1 MGSRALR
8 LPNLAVEMN
17 APDNIITTSEWT
29 VSYEGE
35 SLANDS
41 IGVPDLAQSLLSF
54 NDLCLRSN
62 GILNGTGVEA
72 SLRIR
77 AARTGSFEVD
87 VILFASYASNVLS
100 GPFITSAAN
109 MMQLVV
115 GSVQGLGVL
124 GAFKQLR
131 GRPYKEVERSQ
142 GFVTIEADEWI
153 TDSFETKNLRATI
166 PVRAFDIYGDQAAQR
181 SLRDLFALLSGNGID
196 KMSFLEGSDE
206 RVSLE
211 SGDIDF
217 LEEDRPQDEPPN
229 IIEIPSQKLVVV
241 SPNFRSP
248 SAKWRLSD
256 GKTTNRYSIRDEG
269 FLRRVSGG
277 VERFGAN
284 DILVC
289 RVNIIPRM
297 SGGNKI
303 PDEYQVMEVI
313 AHEVTEA
320 IAHRTEGRQLS
331 LTESG

>member
-1 MGSRALR
+1 
-8 LPNLAVEMN
+8 MN

-29 VSYEGE
+29 VTYEGE

-54 NDLCLRSN
+54 NDLCLRAN
-62 GILNGTGVEA
+62 GILNDPSVEA

-109 MMQLVV
+109 MMQLVI

-131 GRPYKEVERSQ
+131 GRPYKELDRGQ
-142 GFVTIEADEWI
+142 DFVTIEADAWA
-153 TDSFETKNLRATI
+153 TDSFEAQGLRVTI
-166 PVRAFDIYGDQAAQR
+166 SDRAFEIYQDPEAAK
-181 SLRDLFALLSGNGID
+181 SLRDLLAPLWGNGID
-196 KMSFLEGSDE
+196 KMSFREGSEE

-217 LEEDRPQDEPPN
+217 LEEDHPQDEPPK
-229 IIEIPSQKLVVV
+229 IIEKSNEELVVV

-256 GKTTNRYSIRDEG
+256 GKTTNRYSILDEG

-277 VERFGAN
+277 EERFGAN

-289 RVNIIPRM
+289 RVNIIQR

-313 AHEVTEA
+313 AH
-320 IAHRTEGRQLS
+320 HTEGRQLS
-331 LTESG
+331 LSESG

>member
-1 MGSRALR
+1 
-8 LPNLAVEMN
+8 MN

-62 GILNGTGVEA
+62 GILNGTDVEA

-87 VILFASYASNVLS
+87 VFLFASYASNVLS
-100 GPFITSAAN
+100 GPFITSAVN
-109 MMQLVV
+109 LMQLVV
-115 GSVQGLGVL
+115 GSVRGLGVL

-131 GRPYKEVERSQ
+131 GRPYKEVERGQ
-142 GFVTIEADEWI
+142 GFVTIEADAWE
-153 TDSFETKNLRATI
+153 TDSFEAQGLRVTI
-166 PVRAFDIYGDQAAQR
+166 SDRAFEIYHDPEVAK
-181 SLRDLFALLSGNGID
+181 SLRDLLAPLWGNGID
-196 KMSFLEGSDE
+196 KMSFREGSEE

-217 LEEDRPQDEPPN
+217 LEKDSPQDEPSD

-241 SPNFRSP
+241 SPNFGKP

-256 GKTTNRYSIRDEG
+256 GKTTNWYSIRDED
-269 FLRRVSGG
+269 FWQRVSEG
-277 VERFGAN
+277 VERFGAD

-289 RVNIIPRM
+289 RVNILQRI
-297 SGGNKI
+297 SVGNKI
-303 PDEYQVMEVI
+303 TKEYQVMEVTV
-313 AHEVTEA
+313 HDPG
-320 IAHRTEGRQLS
+320 GRQLS
-331 LTESG
+331 LI